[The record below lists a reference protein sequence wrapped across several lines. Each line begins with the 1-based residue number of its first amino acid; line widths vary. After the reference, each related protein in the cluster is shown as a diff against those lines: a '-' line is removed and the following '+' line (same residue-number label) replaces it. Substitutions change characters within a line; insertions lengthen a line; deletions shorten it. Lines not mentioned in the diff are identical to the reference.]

1 MPSSIFEQNPL
12 TQYTTPP
19 NNYIGSSIFLSYI
32 VVALYL
38 TSTIGYSLYTQYV
51 AAFHSHPSSPPSKFK
66 QNGKG
71 KVETRSA
78 RKRHVKI
85 YTFLALVSFVS
96 TSWHMLGFLITSFLD
111 WSNSGTR
118 NVFAVL
124 GTNAVDKL
132 KRWMLGTSLFNDF
145 AVQLVADGESAVWT
159 QGAILATWFWNLFLA
174 SKGRQYGFT
183 LKTMIPFII
192 LGQNLPIS
200 FTAALFIVQLHLS
213 APDISSNAASSKNE
227 DTQHAQPKQKPV
239 ASLMLPTLLLN
250 ATLLAQ
256 PSLRGH
262 PGFSYLLLFERLLLV
277 LPHTGLLKINA
288 ADMQR
293 SAAISGGFVVANWA
307 MMRKSLHI
315 RDVFTALVW
324 KGQAVKTMG
333 WDAVLSAVVYG
344 VLSWGGGV

>member
-1 MPSSIFEQNPL
+1 MAFSFLEQNPL

-19 NNYIGSSIFLSYI
+19 NNYIGSTIFLSYI

-38 TSTIGYSLYTQYV
+38 TSAIAYKLYTQYV
-51 AAFHSHPSSPPSKFK
+51 AVFHSYPPSPPSKFK

-85 YTFLALVSFVS
+85 YAALALISFTS
-96 TSWHMLGFLITSFLD
+96 ISWHMLGFLITSLLN
-111 WSNSGTR
+111 WSNNSGTR

-124 GTNAVDKL
+124 GNNAVDKL
-132 KRWMLGTSLFNDF
+132 KRWMLETSLFNDF
-145 AVQLVADGESAVWT
+145 ATQLVADGESAVWT
-159 QGAILATWFWNLFLA
+159 QLAILATWFWNLFLA
-174 SKGRQYGFT
+174 SKGRQYKIT
-183 LKTMIPFII
+183 PRTMIPFIV

-213 APDISSNAASSKNE
+213 APDIN
-227 DTQHAQPKQKPV
+227 DTGREKTTHAQPKQKPMV
-239 ASLMLPTLLLN
+239 SSMLPTLLLN

-307 MMRKSLHI
+307 MMRKSLMV
-315 RDVFTALVW
+315 RDVLTALVW

-333 WDAVLSAVVYG
+333 WDAVLSLVVYG